1 MPTLRRVFQ
10 CDTVRAHAVAMT
22 KEPKLKTSELFD
34 LTGKVAL
41 ITGGSRGLGLQM
53 TEALGEMGAR
63 VAITA
68 RKANELDAAHAH
80 LKAMGIEVLTHA
92 ADISDPAA
100 AAPLVEKVVGHW
112 GPIDILVNNAGA
124 TWGAPAEDHPLEAW
138 QKVINLNLTA
148 MFVLSQL
155 IGKKVMIPRGS
166 GKIINIAS
174 IAGYAGTDPHFM
186 PTIAYNTSKAGVINF
201 TRSLASE
208 WARYGIHVNAIAPGV
223 FPSKMSKGMID
234 RAEQYIIDHTPMRR
248 MGTDQD
254 LKGVSVLL
262 ASRAS
267 DFMTGVTIPVDGG
280 FSAL

>member
-1 MPTLRRVFQ
+1 MNPTQ
-10 CDTVRAHAVAMT
+10 
-22 KEPKLKTSELFD
+22 LFN
-34 LTGKVAL
+34 LTGRVAL
-41 ITGGSRGLGLQM
+41 VTGGSRGLGLQM
-53 TEALGEMGAR
+53 AEALGEMGAK

-68 RKANELDAAHAH
+68 RKANELEAAQAH
-80 LKAMGIEVLTHA
+80 LKGMGIEVLTHA
-92 ADISDPAA
+92 CDLSDPAA
-100 AAPLVEKVVGHW
+100 AEPLLDKVVGQW
-112 GPIDILVNNAGA
+112 GTLDVLINNAGA
-124 TWGAPAEDHPLEAW
+124 TWGAPAEEHPLDAW

-155 IGKKVMIPRGS
+155 AGKKVMIPRKA

-174 IAGYAGTDPHFM
+174 IAGYSGTDPHFM

-201 TRSLASE
+201 TKSLAAE
-208 WARYGIHVNAIAPGV
+208 WARHGIHVNGIAPGV

-234 RAEQYIIDHTPMRR
+234 RAEQYILDHTPMRR

-254 LKGVSVLL
+254 LKGVTVLL